1 MKSLP
6 KKDGFTLIELLVTI
20 VVSALVMSYAM
31 IAFTDLGKGFR
42 NQSKQ
47 SKYVLKMILTKKQ
60 IENSI
65 GSIASIESWTS
76 TSFEYKKQ
84 NTDSLLNVQFRDGAL
99 YSNRNIICNGIR
111 DFRFAVEENSSSSG
125 SNNNARVLLWECLVA
140 NNKLI
145 GGAFVVGE

>member
-1 MKSLP
+1 VY
-6 KKDGFTLIELLVTI
+6 DG
-20 VVSALVMSYAM
+20 SAGGN
-31 IAFTDLGKGFR
+31 I
-42 NQSKQ
+42 
-47 SKYVLKMILTKKQ
+47 
-60 IENSI
+60 
-65 GSIASIESWTS
+65 
-76 TSFEYKKQ
+76 
-84 NTDSLLNVQFRDGAL
+84 